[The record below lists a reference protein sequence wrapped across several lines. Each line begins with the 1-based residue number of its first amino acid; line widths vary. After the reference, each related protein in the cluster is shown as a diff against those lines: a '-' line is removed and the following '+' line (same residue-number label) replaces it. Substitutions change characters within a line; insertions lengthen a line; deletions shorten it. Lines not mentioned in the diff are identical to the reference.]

1 MSSEYDAD
9 PIPAAA
15 ENSRE
20 FRSWQS
26 PLPTGRRLS
35 CYAAQNWT
43 SATRTP
49 VLIELRLENYAVIDN
64 AAVEFASGL
73 NLLTGET
80 GAGKSI
86 LIDALAL
93 LLGDRA
99 SSEIIRTGADRAVVS
114 AVFECSGT
122 SGDAIAKI
130 LERNGLDESE
140 DGSLIVRREISSA
153 GKGRVFVNNQAAT
166 VAVLRQLAPH
176 LATIHAQN
184 ESILSFDAPARL
196 ELLDGFAANK
206 IEPAAAAYAAWHEI
220 RARIEDLE
228 QGEQDRLRLVDLWIF
243 QKREIEEARLQ
254 AGEDERLETEK
265 RVLANAEKIYNA
277 ALQAFDLLYEGDAST
292 SASLRSAQKQI
303 TELARYE
310 PKFQEAWAA
319 LETARISV
327 EDVGAT
333 VRDYAGGIHASP
345 EHLAEVEDRLAALD
359 RVKRKYGP
367 TLDHVINFGAD
378 VARKLSEIENKDEIL
393 RDLRAELAKAA
404 TEYLRAARALS
415 KNRAQAA
422 RKLEKLV
429 EAEIN
434 DLAMKSVFRIEI
446 TTAEEEG
453 NWSPSGIDQV
463 VYMISTNPGEPM
475 RQLEHI
481 ASGGELSR
489 VMLALKV
496 SVESGSGKDR
506 VARTLLSAKASST
519 DHAGQALSAKEQTM
533 PAKPATRAAVQ
544 RTMVFDEIDT
554 GIGGR
559 AAEAVGKKLKSLAR
573 SNQVLCVTHLPQI
586 ATFADHHYVIEK
598 KERSGRTRTTI
609 RLVSGEERTEEV
621 ARMLSGAKLT
631 DTSRKHAEQMIKAN
645 Q

>member
-1 MSSEYDAD
+1 
-9 PIPAAA
+9 
-15 ENSRE
+15 
-20 FRSWQS
+20 
-26 PLPTGRRLS
+26 
-35 CYAAQNWT
+35 
-43 SATRTP
+43 
-49 VLIELRLENYAVIDN
+49 VLVELRLENYAVIDN

-93 LLGDRA
+93 LLGDKA
-99 SSEIIRTGADRAVVS
+99 SSDVIRTGAERAVVS
-114 AVFECSGT
+114 AVFRCEGSAGE
-122 SGDAIAKI
+122 SIEKV

-140 DGSLIVRREISSA
+140 DGSLIVRREIA
-153 GKGRVFVNNQAAT
+153 VGGKGRVFVNNQAAT
-166 VAVLRQLAPH
+166 VAVLRQLAPY

-196 ELLDGFAANK
+196 ELLDGFAGSQL
-206 IEPAAAAYAAWHEI
+206 EPVAVAYEAWKGI
-220 RARIEDLE
+220 RERIEALE
-228 QGEQDRLRLVDLWIF
+228 QGEQDRLRLVDLWMF
-243 QKREIEEARLQ
+243 QKREIEEAKLQ
-254 AGEDERLETEK
+254 VGEDERLETEK

-277 ALQAFDLLYEGDAST
+277 AMQAFDLLYEGDAST
-292 SASLRSAQKQI
+292 SSSLRAAQKQI
-303 TELARYE
+303 EELARYE
-310 PKFQEAWAA
+310 PKFQEALAA

-345 EHLAEVEDRLAALD
+345 EHLAEVEDRLALLD
-359 RVKRKYGP
+359 RLKRKYGP
-367 TLDHVINFGAD
+367 ALDDVIAFGAD

-393 RDLRAELAKAA
+393 RELRAELAKAGA
-404 TEYLRAARALS
+404 EYLRAARMLS
-415 KNRAQAA
+415 KKRADAA

-434 DLAMKSVFRIEI
+434 DLAMKSAFRIEM
-446 TTAEEEG
+446 TTSEEEG
-453 NWSPSGIDQV
+453 KWSAAGIDQV
-463 VYMISTNPGEPM
+463 VYMIATNPGDPM
-475 RQLEHI
+475 RPLEHI

-496 SVESGSGKDR
+496 SVEAGSKER
-506 VARTLLSAKASST
+506 VARAPSPAN
-519 DHAGQALSAKEQTM
+519 AGGS
-533 PAKPATRAAVQ
+533 RAASQ

-559 AAEAVGKKLKSLAR
+559 AAEAVGKKLKELAQA
-573 SNQVLCVTHLPQI
+573 NQVLCVTHLPQI

-598 KERSGRTRTTI
+598 KAWGGRTRTSI
-609 RLVSGEERTEEV
+609 RAVVGQDRTEEV

-645 Q
+645 G

>member
-1 MSSEYDAD
+1 
-9 PIPAAA
+9 
-15 ENSRE
+15 
-20 FRSWQS
+20 
-26 PLPTGRRLS
+26 
-35 CYAAQNWT
+35 
-43 SATRTP
+43 
-49 VLIELRLENYAVIDN
+49 VLVELRLENYAVIDN

-93 LLGDRA
+93 LLGEKA
-99 SSEIIRTGADRAVVS
+99 STDVIRGGAERAVIS
-114 AVFECSGT
+114 AVFEYAGAIE
-122 SGDAIAKI
+122 DAIEKI

-140 DGSLIVRREISSA
+140 DGSLIVRREIA
-153 GKGRVFVNNQAAT
+153 AGGKGRVFVNNQAAT
-166 VAVLRQLAPH
+166 VAVLRQLAPN

-184 ESILSFDAPARL
+184 ESLLSFDAPARL
-196 ELLDGFAANK
+196 ELLDGFAAGNTV
-206 IEPAAAAYAAWHEI
+206 PVAAAYEEWKGI
-220 RARIEDLE
+220 CARIADLE

-243 QKREIEEARLQ
+243 QQREIEDARLQ
-254 AGEDERLETEK
+254 PGEDEHLETEK

-277 ALQAFDLLYEGDAST
+277 AMHAFDLLYEGDAST
-292 SASLRSAQKQI
+292 SASLRAAQKQI
-303 TELARYE
+303 EELARFD
-310 PKFQEAWAA
+310 PKFQEAQAS

-345 EHLAEVEDRLAALD
+345 EHLAQVEDRLAVLD
-359 RVKRKYGP
+359 RLKRKYGP
-367 TLDHVINFGAD
+367 ALEDVITFGAD
-378 VARKLSEIENKDEIL
+378 VTRKLSEIENKDEIL
-393 RDLRAELAKAA
+393 RQLRVELKDAAEN
-404 TEYLRAARALS
+404 YLRAARTLS
-415 KNRAQAA
+415 KKRHDAA

-434 DLAMKSVFRIEI
+434 DLAMKSAFRIEV
-446 TTAEEEG
+446 TTTEEEG
-453 NWSPSGIDQV
+453 NWAASGIDQV
-463 VYMISTNPGEPM
+463 AYMIATNPGEPM

-496 SVESGSGKDR
+496 SVEAGSDH
-506 VARTLLSAKASST
+506 VARACPERESKGPSPAKARSR
-519 DHAGQALSAKEQTM
+519 Q
-533 PAKPATRAAVQ
+533 PAVQ

-559 AAEAVGKKLKSLAR
+559 AAESVGKKLKSLAR
-573 SNQVLCVTHLPQI
+573 QNQVLCVTHLPQI

-598 KERSGRTRTTI
+598 KERNGRTRTTI
-609 RLVSGEERTEEV
+609 RALVGPERTEEI

-631 DTSRKHAEQMIKAN
+631 ETSRKHAEQMIKAN
-645 Q
+645 G

>member
-1 MSSEYDAD
+1 MLCCAKLD
-9 PIPAAA
+9 IV
-15 ENSRE
+15 N
-20 FRSWQS
+20 
-26 PLPTGRRLS
+26 LGR
-35 CYAAQNWT
+35 T
-43 SATRTP
+43 
-49 VLIELRLENYAVIDN
+49 VLVELRLENYAVIDN

-93 LLGDRA
+93 LLGDKA
-99 SSEIIRTGADRAVVS
+99 SSDVIRRDAERAVVS
-114 AVFECSGT
+114 GVFECDGGA
-122 SGDAIAKI
+122 GDSIEKV
-130 LERNGLDESE
+130 LQQNGLDQSE
-140 DGSLIVRREISSA
+140 DGSLILRREIA
-153 GKGRVFVNNQAAT
+153 AGGKGRVFVNNQAAT

-184 ESILSFDAPARL
+184 ESLLSFDAPARL
-196 ELLDGFAANK
+196 GLLDGFAGSHV
-206 IEPAAAAYAAWHEI
+206 EPVASAYQAWKAI
-220 RARIEDLE
+220 RERIEDLE
-228 QGEQDRLRLVDLWIF
+228 QGEQDRLRLVDLWLF
-243 QKREIEEARLQ
+243 QKREIEEARLL
-254 AGEDERLETEK
+254 AGEDEQLETEK

-277 ALQAFDLLYEGDAST
+277 AMQAFDLLYEGDAST
-292 SASLRSAQKQI
+292 SSSMRAAQKQI
-303 TELARYE
+303 EELARYE
-310 PKFQEAWAA
+310 PRFQEALAA

-345 EHLAEVEDRLAALD
+345 EHLAEVEDRLALLD
-359 RVKRKYGP
+359 RMKRKYGR
-367 TLDHVINFGAD
+367 TLEDVIEFGAD

-393 RDLRAELAKAA
+393 RQLRAGLATAA
-404 TEYLRAARALS
+404 AEYLRAARELS
-415 KNRAQAA
+415 KRREGAA
-422 RKLEKLV
+422 RKLENLV

-434 DLAMKSVFRIEI
+434 DLAMKSAFRIEM
-446 TTAEEEG
+446 TTGEQEG
-453 NWSPSGIDQV
+453 NWAATGIDQV
-463 VYMISTNPGEPM
+463 VYMITTNPGEPM

-496 SVESGSGKDR
+496 TVETGSDR
-506 VARTLLSAKASST
+506 VARAPLRQAQGGLS
-519 DHAGQALSAKEQTM
+519 
-533 PAKPATRAAVQ
+533 PAKTGSVRAAAQ

-573 SNQVLCVTHLPQI
+573 ANQVLCVTHLPQI
-586 ATFADHHYVIEK
+586 ATFADHHYLIEK
-598 KERSGRTRTTI
+598 KAWGGRTRTSI
-609 RLVSGEERTEEV
+609 RPVVGEERTEEV

-645 Q
+645 G